1 MVVLREPVNMVARE
15 QTFCLKSFP
24 IFVLRIYQHSFIINI
39 IVIVT
44 HLLDPSFNFSFQEI
58 NMDV

>member
-1 MVVLREPVNMVARE
+1 MVARE

>member
-1 MVVLREPVNMVARE
+1 MVARE

-24 IFVLRIYQHSFIINI
+24 IRVLRILQHIFIINI

-58 NMDV
+58 NIDV